1 MRPSA
6 EPEPQDVPNW
16 LQKGAAISWRLV
28 AVAGAVFL
36 VLYLLALLRVI
47 VLPVIIALLVTT
59 LLLPPVRWLRRRGL
73 SDGLSTALA
82 MVGSVIALGLILDRF
97 LHDSPPPGLHA

>member
-1 MRPSA
+1 MSRRAVKSSA

-16 LQKGAAISWRLV
+16 LRKGAAVSWRLL
-28 AVAGAVFL
+28 AIAAALFL

-59 LLLPPVRWLRRRGL
+59 LLLPPVRWLRR
-73 SDGLSTALA
+73 SDPQQGT
-82 MVGSVIALGLILDRF
+82 
-97 LHDSPPPGLHA
+97 